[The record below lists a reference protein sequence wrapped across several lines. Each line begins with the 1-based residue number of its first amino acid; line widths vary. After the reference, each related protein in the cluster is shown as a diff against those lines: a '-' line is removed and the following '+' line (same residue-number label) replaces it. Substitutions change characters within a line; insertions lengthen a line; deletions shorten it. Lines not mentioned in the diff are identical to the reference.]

1 MIGKRFG
8 RLLVVGRE
16 IVPNKRKVYEW
27 VCVCDCGNIISV
39 EGHKLRNGNT
49 RSCGCLKI
57 DLLRQRSTK
66 YEVKNSRI
74 YHIWQNMK
82 QRCTNNNHPAF
93 PYYGGRGIVV
103 CEDWFNNFDAFQLW
117 ALSNGYEEGLTI
129 DRVNNNGNYEPSNC
143 RWVTMA
149 VQNTNK
155 RNNKISGGKR

>member
-1 MIGKRFG
+1 M
-8 RLLVVGRE
+8 
-16 IVPNKRKVYEW
+16 
-27 VCVCDCGNIISV
+27 
-39 EGHKLRNGNT
+39 
-49 RSCGCLKI
+49 
-57 DLLRQRSTK
+57 
-66 YEVKNSRI
+66 
-74 YHIWQNMK
+74 
-82 QRCTNNNHPAF
+82 
-93 PYYGGRGIVV
+93 